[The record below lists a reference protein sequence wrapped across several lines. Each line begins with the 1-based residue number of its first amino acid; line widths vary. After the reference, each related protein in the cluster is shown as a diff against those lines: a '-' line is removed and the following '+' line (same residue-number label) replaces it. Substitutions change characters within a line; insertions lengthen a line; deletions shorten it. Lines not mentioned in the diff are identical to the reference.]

1 MDLLTDNAK
10 SVSSSALNCLRKCGQ
25 QYEEEHADD
34 IIEKRQYGIDGDD
47 RINLEKVL
55 PFPFI
60 ERPRIGEDFM
70 YCFFLYYFSLISLIS
85 SPFPFLPS
93 AITDVFIHL
102 FILFLH
108 LFISSLIFLFTYLL
122 VSTDTSFSLI

>member
-60 ERPRIGEDFM
+60 ERPRIGEDII
-70 YCFFLYYFSLISLIS
+70 YCFFFYSFSLISVIR

-93 AITDVFIHL
+93 AIADLFIVINIFIHV
-102 FILFLH
+102 FA
-108 LFISSLIFLFTYLL
+108 YLY
-122 VSTDTSFSLI
+122 

>member
-1 MDLLTDNAK
+1 MIYFTVFYFFYLFLNFKSLHQISFQIFFFQIYLRIRLLPYLLDLLTDNAK

-60 ERPRIGEDFM
+60 ERPRIGK
-70 YCFFLYYFSLISLIS
+70 
-85 SPFPFLPS
+85 
-93 AITDVFIHL
+93 
-102 FILFLH
+102 
-108 LFISSLIFLFTYLL
+108 
-122 VSTDTSFSLI
+122 DTFYSF

>member
-55 PFPFI
+55 PFPFT
-60 ERPRIGEDFM
+60 ERPRIGKDTF
-70 YCFFLYYFSLISLIS
+70 YSFLSFFCGCFISLLFYPSCFFLYILLPLICN
-85 SPFPFLPS
+85 
-93 AITDVFIHL
+93 
-102 FILFLH
+102 
-108 LFISSLIFLFTYLL
+108 Y
-122 VSTDTSFSLI
+122 